1 MNAYFT
7 PWAYPEPPDAIKLF
21 PGAFKQ
27 FRKIGDLTDPSP
39 SGTWVVI
46 DERDES
52 INEGHFL
59 NCMDGIYPPNPSQF
73 GLCNLPAN
81 YHNGAGGLFFAD
93 GHSEIRKWRDPRTT
107 PPKGQAGGHGFFD
120 PFPSATN
127 QDVYWLGVRTT
138 ALR

>member
-7 PWAYPEPPDAIKLF
+7 PYAYPEPPDAIKLF

-27 FRKIGDLTDPSP
+27 FGKIGDLTDPSP

-52 INEGHFL
+52 INNGHL
-59 NCMDGIYPPNPSQF
+59 INCMDGIYPRNPSQF

-81 YHNGAGGLFFAD
+81 YHNGAGGLTFAD
-93 GHSEIRKWRDPRTT
+93 GHSEIHKWRDPRTT
-107 PPKGQAGGHGFFD
+107 PPKGQAGGSGYVA
-120 PFPSATN
+120 PVPSPTN

-138 ALR
+138 GLK